1 MKLIQRLIYRF
12 VKRKQLEFVTGGWVM
27 PDEANSHWY
36 SVLQSL
42 TEGQTWLKKTFNI
55 TPGIYLLLLLFILTF
70 T

>member
-1 MKLIQRLIYRF
+1 
-12 VKRKQLEFVTGGWVM
+12 M

-55 TPGIYLLLLLFILTF
+55 TPGIYLKSLHSSQLPLTIPII
-70 T
+70 

>member
-1 MKLIQRLIYRF
+1 
-12 VKRKQLEFVTGGWVM
+12 M

-55 TPGIYLLLLLFILTF
+55 TPGIHLALLLL
-70 T
+70 